1 MRARYRHLA
10 GHILEEELGRPTE
23 ALVHYQA
30 ALGDDP
36 DHPRACERIAALL
49 RAAGDFAA
57 LAAHCARALEHMG
70 QGGDVTRR
78 SFLWNELAAAAAGLG
93 DRDGA
98 TAALEVVVRLDG
110 NHWDARRTLANYY
123 VEAGTDAREQAIA
136 AQHELLKLDKLHVP
150 AYRTLA
156 KLYYDTGANARG
168 LACEQA
174 ARLLSARDPA
184 RARDSMPPTPPPMRP
199 MAPADWARLRHP
211 DEDRFVSAL
220 SVLVAP
226 LLASA
231 SAVPLD
237 GKSRPGV
244 PLSGD
249 GAPRMTEAVRW
260 AARTLDVMVPALYTR
275 NELLA
280 PVRFFNGRDGRSLK
294 PALVI
299 GLPLLGDRRRLG
311 ELLPPLTLQMA
322 LLRPERML
330 RLLVADAE
338 MLTTL
343 LRATVSVAC
352 NEPVAGELQ
361 VTAAALRH
369 SLPPLA
375 LDQLGVIG
383 RRLRD
388 EGRDLGRVA
397 AAWLRG
403 ADLTAA
409 RAALV
414 LSNDLPRTLAAVEA
428 CAFDPAGLRQALGEL
443 VWVSV
448 TDEVWV
454 TRERLV
460 EGASAAHKEA
470 QSQG

>member
-1 MRARYRHLA
+1 MRAR
-10 GHILEEELGRPTE
+10 
-23 ALVHYQA
+23 
-30 ALGDDP
+30 
-36 DHPRACERIAALL
+36 
-49 RAAGDFAA
+49 GDFAG
-57 LAAHCARALEHMG
+57 LATHCARAIERLGARPADEADA
-70 QGGDVTRR
+70 QRR
-78 SFLWNELAAAAAGLG
+78 AFLWNELAVAAEGLG
-93 DRDGA
+93 DHDGM
-98 TAALEVVVRLDG
+98 TAALEVVVRLDA
-110 NHWDARRTLANYY
+110 NHWDARRKLAALY
-123 VEAGTDAREQAIA
+123 VEAGADARDQAIA
-136 AQHELLKLDKLHVP
+136 AQHELLRLDKLHVP

-156 KLYYDTGANARG
+156 KLYYDMGATGRG

-184 RARDSMPPTPPPMRP
+184 RARDSMPPTPPPMRA
-199 MAPADWARLRHP
+199 MAPADWSRLRHP
-211 DEDRFVSAL
+211 DEDRSVSAL
-220 SVLVAP
+220 SVIVAP
-226 LLASA
+226 LLAAA

-237 GKSRPGV
+237 GRTRPGA

-260 AARTLDVMVPALYTR
+260 AARTLDVLVPELFTR
-275 NELLA
+275 NDQMA
-280 PVRFFNGRDGRSLK
+280 PVRFVNGSAGRTLRS
-294 PALVI
+294 ALVI

-311 ELLPPLTLQMA
+311 DLLPPLTLQMA
-322 LLRPERML
+322 LLRPDRML

-338 MLTTL
+338 VLTML

-352 NEPVAGELQ
+352 DDPATPELA
-361 VTAAALRH
+361 VTMAALKH

-375 LDQLGVIG
+375 ADQVRTIG

-388 EGRDLGRVA
+388 QGRDLSRVA
-397 AAWLRG
+397 AEWLRG

-428 CAFDPAGLRQALGEL
+428 CAFDPAGLRHALGEL

-460 EGASAAHKEA
+460 AGAADAMQAAQERA
-470 QSQG
+470 

>member
-1 MRARYRHLA
+1 MR
-10 GHILEEELGRPTE
+10 T
-23 ALVHYQA
+23 
-30 ALGDDP
+30 
-36 DHPRACERIAALL
+36 
-49 RAAGDFAA
+49 
-57 LAAHCARALEHMG
+57 
-70 QGGDVTRR
+70 
-78 SFLWNELAAAAAGLG
+78 
-93 DRDGA
+93 
-98 TAALEVVVRLDG
+98 
-110 NHWDARRTLANYY
+110 
-123 VEAGTDAREQAIA
+123 
-136 AQHELLKLDKLHVP
+136 
-150 AYRTLA
+150 
-156 KLYYDTGANARG
+156 
-168 LACEQA
+168 
-174 ARLLSARDPA
+174 
-184 RARDSMPPTPPPMRP
+184 
-199 MAPADWARLRHP
+199 MAPADWSRLRHP
-211 DEDRFVSAL
+211 DEDRSVSAL

-226 LLASA
+226 LLAAA

-237 GKSRPGV
+237 GKVRPGAA
-244 PLSGD
+244 LTGD
-249 GAPRMTEAVRW
+249 GAPRMIEAGRW
-260 AARTLDVMVPALYTR
+260 AARTLDVLVPEIYTR
-275 NELLA
+275 NDLVA
-280 PVRFFNGRDGRSLK
+280 PVRFLNGRVARALK

-322 LLRPERML
+322 LLRPERLL

-352 NEPVAGELQ
+352 NETTSAELA
-361 VTAAALRH
+361 VTTAALRH

-388 EGRDLGRVA
+388 EGRDLQRVA

-460 EGASAAHKEA
+460 EGARAAQEA
-470 QSQG
+470 AQRQG